1 MTVSSRA
8 AAWAEK
14 VAADDSHGYDQGS
27 RWGPDYDC
35 SSLVISAYKAAGVPL
50 QSTYTG
56 NMWKDFLAHGFT
68 VAKDVDLQTGAGLQ
82 RGDVLLNEKSHTALY
97 IGGGKIVTAGGNEQ
111 GGVTGGQ
118 TGDQTGRE
126 IAIVPYYNFPWDC
139 VLRYEEE
146 DLSTPP
152 AGSGRDDKGGG
163 AAAGSGRDDNAGQDD
178 NAQEGVY
185 VVRSGDTLWSIAEAL
200 LGSGTR
206 YGEIMKANALTSII
220 IYPGMALRI
229 PGTDGRKTITV
240 TVKDKTAAA
249 LQRLAEAAGKT
260 IGECIDDFF

>member
-1 MTVSSRA
+1 MKAAEKA
-8 AAWAEK
+8 AAWAEA

-50 QSTYTG
+50 LSTYTG

-82 RGDVLLNEKSHTALY
+82 RGDVLLNERSHTAIYL
-97 IGGGKIVTAGGNEQ
+97 GNGRIVNAGGNEL

-152 AGSGRDDKGGG
+152 D
-163 AAAGSGRDDNAGQDD
+163 GSGRDDNAGQND

-249 LQRLAEAAGKT
+249 LQRLAEATGKT